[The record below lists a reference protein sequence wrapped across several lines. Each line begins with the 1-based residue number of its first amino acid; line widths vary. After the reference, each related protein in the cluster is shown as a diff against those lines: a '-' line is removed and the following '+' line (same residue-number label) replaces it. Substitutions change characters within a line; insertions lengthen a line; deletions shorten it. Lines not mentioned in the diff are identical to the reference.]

1 MAISEMRLGVFIIV
15 VLMIL
20 FAYSPNVE
28 SKGGG
33 GSYGGG
39 SSYSRSSF
47 SRGGRGGGSSSS
59 SWGKSYGGY
68 KSKSSNGYKSKS
80 GGSVK
85 SFAKK
90 HWKKAVAFGAGAYI
104 GYKAHKVSKKVC
116 KINFLQLFYYNLFSC
131 YNSN

>member
-1 MAISEMRLGVFIIV
+1 MAISEIRLGVFIIV
-15 VLMIL
+15 VLMIF

-85 SFAKK
+85 SFTKK

-104 GYKAHKVSKKVC
+104 GYKAHKVSKKVS
-116 KINFLQLFYYNLFSC
+116 KMNFLQFFAYSLLRNL
-131 YNSN
+131 N

>member
-1 MAISEMRLGVFIIV
+1 MRLGVFITV
-15 VLMIL
+15 VLMIF

-39 SSYSRSSF
+39 NSYSRSSF

-85 SFAKK
+85 SFTKK

-116 KINFLQLFYYNLFSC
+116 KMNFLQFLDYHFYVVEIETKY
-131 YNSN
+131 